1 MSQRRNIKSQSYTRH
16 TGVWRETTTNSESH
30 VWQMAHT
37 PVREIYSSDPIHR
50 VLNAV
55 ISDAVSKF
63 MATVWRSSDKFL
75 HIHSTK
81 NK

>member
-1 MSQRRNIKSQSYTRH
+1 MSHRRNIKSQSYARH
-16 TGVWRETTTNSESH
+16 TGLERETTTNSESH

-37 PVREIYSSDPIHR
+37 PIREIYSSDLIRR
-50 VLNAV
+50 VLNALV
-55 ISDAVSKF
+55 SAAVSKF

-75 HIHSTK
+75 HIHSIK